1 MLENMK
7 NEISN
12 GISKICKSGE
22 VNAQELKDCIEIAVS
37 KAVISLKNGL
47 SNVNEI
53 TKEAIETSIKELEKT
68 NNSTKENIDNIINT
82 VVSTITKNTQELV
95 SEIDMELLK
104 TKYKF
109 QEKEDVLSMKLKDGI
124 DNAIKTQE
132 EIYEEIV
139 KIVKISTENALEKGK
154 LNAKKIK
161 EVSEITILTVIET
174 AQKNK
179 NNIDKTIKS
188 AIDGLKE
195 GIISSIEKTKIE
207 VINAKEKSNTFIEE
221 EIKEIIS
228 DLESLDNSF
237 KESLLN
243 VANKVNNITEESIRK
258 NIAEIKDS
266 SEKTISEVREIAKGA
281 ISGMINGAKDAMKK
295 DS

>member
-179 NNIDKTIKS
+179 NDIDKTIKS

-228 DLESLDNSF
+228 DLESLDNWF

>member
-53 TKEAIETSIKELEKT
+53 TKEAIETSIKEL
-68 NNSTKENIDNIINT
+68 
-82 VVSTITKNTQELV
+82 
-95 SEIDMELLK
+95 
-104 TKYKF
+104 
-109 QEKEDVLSMKLKDGI
+109 
-124 DNAIKTQE
+124 
-132 EIYEEIV
+132 
-139 KIVKISTENALEKGK
+139 
-154 LNAKKIK
+154 
-161 EVSEITILTVIET
+161 
-174 AQKNK
+174 
-179 NNIDKTIKS
+179 
-188 AIDGLKE
+188 
-195 GIISSIEKTKIE
+195 EKTKIE

>member
-1 MLENMK
+1 MN
-7 NEISN
+7 
-12 GISKICKSGE
+12 KIRFLYSIVLLSFLGFAQQKS
-22 VNAQELKDCIEIAVS
+22 AD
-37 KAVISLKNGL
+37 SLMQVLGK
-47 SNVNEI
+47 
-53 TKEAIETSIKELEKT
+53 
-68 NNSTKENIDNIINT
+68 
-82 VVSTITKNTQELV
+82 TKN
-95 SEIDMELLK
+95 D
-104 TKYKF
+104 
-109 QEKEDVLSMKLKDGI
+109 
-124 DNAIKTQE
+124 
-132 EIYEEIV
+132 
-139 KIVKISTENALEKGK
+139 
-154 LNAKKIK
+154 
-161 EVSEITILTVIET
+161 
-174 AQKNK
+174 
-179 NNIDKTIKS
+179 IDKTIKS

>member
-139 KIVKISTENALEKGK
+139 KIVKISTENALEKAK

-179 NNIDKTIKS
+179 NDIDKTIKS

>member
-179 NNIDKTIKS
+179 NDIDKTIKS

-195 GIISSIEKTKIE
+195 GIISSIEKTKID
-207 VINAKEKSNTFIEE
+207 VINVKEKSNIFIEE

>member
-7 NEISN
+7 NEISVE
-12 GISKICKSGE
+12 ISKICKAGK
-22 VNAQELKDCIEIAVS
+22 VNAQELENIIEVAVS
-37 KAVISLKNGL
+37 KATISIKDGL
-47 SNVNEI
+47 SNVSEI
-53 TKEAIETSIKELEKT
+53 TKEAVKASVEELEKT

-95 SEIDMELLK
+95 NEIDMELLK
-104 TKYKF
+104 TKYRF

-132 EIYEEIV
+132 KIYEEIV

-154 LNAKKIK
+154 LNAQKIK
-161 EVSEITILTVIET
+161 EVSEATILVAIEI

-179 NNIDKTIKS
+179 HDMDKIIQS
-188 AIDGLKE
+188 AIEGLKE
-195 GIISSIEKTKIE
+195 GIISSIEKVKIE
-207 VINAKEKSNTFIEE
+207 IINAKEKSNTFIEE

-266 SEKTISEVREIAKGA
+266 SEKTISEVTKIVKGA

>member
-95 SEIDMELLK
+95 NEIDMELLK
-104 TKYKF
+104 TKYRF

-132 EIYEEIV
+132 KIYEEIV

-154 LNAKKIK
+154 LNAQKIK
-161 EVSEITILTVIET
+161 EVSEATILVAIEI

-179 NNIDKTIKS
+179 HDMDKIIQS
-188 AIDGLKE
+188 AIEGLKE